1 MVIDT
6 LELNIIVNSPSA
18 VNRINS
24 VSGSLGRLKT
34 LLLEMQGLDL
44 NKVIADLTNIANVI
58 TPLATALNGLGAANK
73 NLSGLSTRL
82 RTLGKNMAEIDAD
95 VMARKFNQMTTSI
108 TPFIEKIKSAEASL
122 VALNSIMR
130 QTNSASFS
138 TTAAQTS
145 RTTIIPRTTREVR
158 GSKSSTG
165 IGGFFSKIYRLYFAI
180 TLARRLGET
189 LGNVVQKGIDFE
201 ETLNLW
207 QTAMRGNI
215 SEARKFVA
223 EMNKAYGVS
232 TATLMN
238 YQGVFKNMLAAL
250 GNISE
255 DSAYKLSEALTQ
267 MALDFASLYN
277 TTVETAMTKL
287 QSVLAGQVRPVRT
300 AGYDITE
307 NTIYQLYQS
316 LGGTKT
322 VRQLTQT
329 EKQLLRILAVFKQ
342 MGKSGATGDLRKTIS
357 SSANQLR
364 IMKEQGAEFAT
375 WIGIAF
381 NTLLDS
387 SGILVK
393 INSYILVA
401 KELAKSFA
409 YDMGYVE
416 KDYQISL
423 ETEDIDNAN
432 EKVDELKGKLLGF
445 DKFQVLSSGGISQ
458 ELSVEQTILNAIQE
472 YETILG
478 KAQNPAWVGDLTK
491 GIKGAQKILED
502 LGYELV
508 DIKNEQGEVV
518 DQVWRQKEGQK
529 SVLDTVKETAKSLGG
544 LLTFIGLMTKPWL
557 TLVGAIEYAYWTN
570 EDFRDSINKMLT
582 QLGGAG
588 LKVFQS
594 LAELFVKIAPYLARI
609 VEKFVNIV
617 DLLDELGLL
626 EETIALVCAG
636 LLLWKNR
643 QMALKILAFVNN
655 IRAQIRVMRLLRT
668 ETDALNASNLLAGK
682 GIGTVG
688 TIMTSTYTRTMTLVA
703 GISLL
708 SSGFMDL
715 QNWSDMSGLEKW
727 ATVLKMVAGAAFL
740 AATAIATFHSAWS
753 VGAAAIAIGGA
764 VALVTASVLSAIDRA
779 NAATANIEKRAK
791 GGLAT
796 KGSLFWAGEAGP
808 ELVTRT
814 SGGNSTI
821 MNMQQ
826 LEDAVAKGMF
836 RAMANTSNWQ
846 EEQTIAV
853 GIDGQNLFTILRKV
867 AKRNGYDL
875 VKVN

>member
-1 MVIDT
+1 MPSNVIDT
-6 LELNIIVNSPSA
+6 LQLDIIVTTKQNGQSVTTLKNSLEKLYKTLDTYKNQDLSKTISDLSSLTTSLTKLAPA
-18 VNRINS
+18 LV
-24 VSGSLGRLKT
+24 SLGEGNKNLTSLGTRLKT
-34 LLLEMQGLDL
+34 LHKRMG
-44 NKVIADLTNIANVI
+44 
-58 TPLATALNGLGAANK
+58 
-73 NLSGLSTRL
+73 
-82 RTLGKNMAEIDAD
+82 EIDAN
-95 VMARKFNQMTTSI
+95 VMARKFDQMTQAI
-108 TPFIEKIKSAEASL
+108 TPFINKLMSAQEAL
-122 VALNSIMR
+122 VALNNVMGGAK
-130 QTNSASFS
+130 TL
-138 TTAAQTS
+138 TATANLKA
-145 RTTIIPRTTREVR
+145 TTITPQTTTNTNILGGTRR
-158 GSKSSTG
+158 SRSSQGFGS
-165 IGGFFSKIYRLYFAI
+165 FFSKIYRMYFAF
-180 TLARRLGET
+180 TMAKRVGQA
-189 LGNVVQKGIDFE
+189 LGNIVQKGIDFE

-277 TTVETAMTKL
+277 TTVQTAMTKL

-423 ETEDIDNAN
+423 ETEDIENAN
-432 EKVDELKGKLLGF
+432 AEVDELKGKLLGF

-458 ELSVEQTILNAIQE
+458 ELSVEQTILDAIQK

-478 KAQNPAWVGDLTK
+478 KAENPAWVGDLTK
-491 GIKGAQKILED
+491 GIKGAQKILVD
-502 LGYELV
+502 LGYDLV

-518 DQVWRQKEGQK
+518 DQVWRQNEGQK

-544 LLTFIGLMTKPWL
+544 LLTLVALLTKPWL
-557 TLVGAIEYAYWTN
+557 VLVAAIERTY
-570 EDFRDSINKMLT
+570 LT
-582 QLGGAG
+582 
-588 LKVFQS
+588 S
-594 LAELFVKIAPYLARI
+594 
-609 VEKFVNIV
+609 EKFRSSFSLLLSSLGAASAPILQALSEIV
-617 DLLDELGLL
+617 VALSPIIAFAAQLLSHIVVLLDKTGLL
-626 EETIALVCAG
+626 IPIIFGVVVS
-636 LLLWKNR
+636 LLLWKATNIKLFAPMIAKL
-643 QMALKILAFVNN
+643 QQLASYLTITKVAAAAMATA
-655 IRAQIRVMRLLRT
+655 
-668 ETDALNASNLLAGK
+668 
-682 GIGTVG
+682 
-688 TIMTSTYTRTMTLVA
+688 
-703 GISLL
+703 
-708 SSGFMDL
+708 GFMVAYNAAKKLFTSWD
-715 QNWSDMSGLEKW
+715 DMSGLERAIEIFK
-727 ATVLKMVAGAAFL
+727 LLAGAAL
-740 AATAIATFHSAWS
+740 VAATAIGVFHTSWS
-753 VGAAAIAIGGA
+753 VGVVAGAITLGI
-764 VALVTASVLSAIDRA
+764 ASLMGYMSSIKSQTERLG
-779 NAATANIEKRAK
+779 NIETRAK

-821 MNMQQ
+821 MNMAQ

-836 RAMANTSNWQ
+836 RALAGTQANES
-846 EEQTIAV
+846 EQVVNV
-853 GIDGQNLFTILRKV
+853 GIDGQNLFTIFRGV
-867 AKRNGYDL
+867 ARRNGYDL